1 MEVDM
6 LARELAPG
14 EIVLLSVRPNVPLS
28 SLRVEAFDR
37 IFHGFPTQDDRW
49 SVLVGVDLET
59 AAGRYRAL
67 VVGLQPSGE
76 RAQAE
81 QWLEIQAKEFPTR
94 RLTVEPRFVTP
105 PESELRRIREESA
118 LVSKLFARQTPE
130 RLWEGAFLRPVPGT
144 ETSGF
149 GRRSIF
155 NEQPRSPHT
164 GADFRAA
171 EGTPIASPNAGIVI
185 LVRDLYYAGNTVMI
199 DHGMGLVSYFAH
211 LNRFEVSEGQSVKP
225 GDVIGRVGAT
235 GRVTGPH
242 LHWTLRLNETRVD
255 PVSLLEV
262 LQLFEERAFP

>member
-1 MEVDM
+1 M
-6 LARELAPG
+6 LAREFAPG
-14 EIVLLSVRPNVPLS
+14 EIVLLSVRPSVPLS
-28 SLRVEAFDR
+28 SLSVEAFDR
-37 IFHGFPTQDDRW
+37 IFYGFPTQDDRW
-49 SVLVGVDLET
+49 NVLIGVDLET
-59 AAGRYRAL
+59 VAGRYRAL
-67 VVGLQPSGE
+67 VVGLRPSGE

-81 QWLEIQAKEFPTR
+81 QWLEIQSKEFPTR

-199 DHGMGLVSYFAH
+199 DHGMGLISYFAH
-211 LNRFEVSEGQSVKP
+211 LSRFEVSEGQHLKP

-262 LQLFEERAFP
+262 LQLFEERTFP